1 MTTTTS
7 ARARDLAVA
16 YHAYQQICE
25 QSVDPDSP
33 EASTRDNALV
43 VWGNIL
49 AQAIEETETAGLV
62 DSNLMSSIV
71 NRARAREDER
81 KASGADAVT
90 HRTAPRSERPE

>member
-49 AQAIEETETAGLV
+49 AQAIEETGTAGLV
-62 DSNLMSSIV
+62 DSNLMASIV
-71 NRARAREDER
+71 NRARAREDARRET
-81 KASGADAVT
+81 GADAVT
-90 HRTAPRSERPE
+90 RRAAIRAA